1 MRFNKIEF
9 FFFAIIRIK
18 WKLDQYMIIIIQRFL
33 FIVLYE
39 SKLLYNIYIKN
50 IYFHIHMQL
59 LFYNA
64 KLMYCSIIVMD
75 FSDFPIFDKKISRYN
90 EANIRIQYYYLI
102 ITINL
107 IQIFCNQTFLQ
118 FFYKISVVNFV
129 NNIWTCILKIYLNRK
144 YKNIIIRII
153 MK

>member
-39 SKLLYNIYIKN
+39 SKLLYNIYIKS

-75 FSDFPIFDKKISRYN
+75 FSDFPIFDKRQKN
-90 EANIRIQYYYLI
+90 LEIQWSQYQDSILLFDNYDKFDP
-102 ITINL
+102 N
-107 IQIFCNQTFLQ
+107 FLQ
-118 FFYKISVVNFV
+118 S
-129 NNIWTCILKIYLNRK
+129 NIFAIFLQD
-144 YKNIIIRII
+144 IRCKFCKQY
-153 MK
+153 MDLYPQNLP